1 MQKTAISRKLMLAAG
16 ILAAMVI
23 LFSQAFEKETSTL
36 ISRLKSTKTEKKD
49 KAREDHKVI
58 TPASTDAVTSGQA
71 VQTSD
76 TDASFIREIVQ
87 EEQPAS
93 ETTPV
98 HQTFLVNFF
107 KTLFRVYIAPQAP

>member
-1 MQKTAISRKLMLAAG
+1 MQKTAFSRKLMLAAG

-36 ISRLKSTKTEKKD
+36 ISRLKSTKTEKQD
-49 KAREDHKVI
+49 PAREDHKVI

-71 VQTSD
+71 VQTP
-76 TDASFIREIVQ
+76 DADANFIREIVQ
-87 EEQPAS
+87 EEQPTS
-93 ETTPV
+93 ETRSI
-98 HQTFLVNFF
+98 HQTFLVDFF

>member
-1 MQKTAISRKLMLAAG
+1 MLAAG

-23 LFSQAFEKETSTL
+23 LFSQAFEKETCTL
-36 ISRLKSTKTEKKD
+36 ISRLKPAKTEKQD
-49 KAREDHKVI
+49 PAREDHKVI

-71 VQTSD
+71 VQTPE
-76 TDASFIREIVQ
+76 TDANFIREIVQ

-93 ETTPV
+93 ETPSV
-98 HQTFLVNFF
+98 HQTFLVDFF